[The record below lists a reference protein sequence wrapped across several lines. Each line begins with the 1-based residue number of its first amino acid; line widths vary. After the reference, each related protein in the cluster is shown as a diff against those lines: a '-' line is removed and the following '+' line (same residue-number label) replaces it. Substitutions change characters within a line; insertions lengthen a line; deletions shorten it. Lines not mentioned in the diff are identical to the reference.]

1 MYTSKLKVE
10 KKLFVF
16 LIDKIH
22 YEETLYGI
30 ERMMYISLEI
40 SRSQV
45 GKIFLYMKQSG
56 FEPNDKYCNILT
68 MYSVA
73 VQ

>member
-1 MYTSKLKVE
+1 MNYYKGTSYEIDRRMYTSKLKVE
-10 KKLFVF
+10 KNLFVF

-45 GKIFLYMKQSG
+45 GKIFLYMK
-56 FEPNDKYCNILT
+56 
-68 MYSVA
+68 
-73 VQ
+73 